1 MAKRSNTL
9 GATRIRLAVA
19 GLALGSLIALGAAGA
34 AMADGTGPAEQG
46 GAVGTTQATVPAPT
60 PTPTDD
66 KDWNSTGS

>member
-19 GLALGSLIALGAAGA
+19 GLALGSLISLGAAGA
-34 AMADGTGPAEQG
+34 AMADGTGPADQG
-46 GAVGTTQATVPAPT
+46 GTVSSTQATVPAPS